1 MHFIPEGQSPVATA
15 VKSWYGVHDND
26 GLSIHNSLLN
36 IVLHD

>member
-1 MHFIPEGQSPVATA
+1 MHFIPEWQSPVATA